1 MKKLGKL
8 NLRNTAV
15 LQESEM
21 KMVLGGSGGVIENAC
36 RVGTKCTV
44 VYGSGTGNSVAGTC
58 QGSTTGGAS
67 GVVSCYCDAHGSG
80 SGSGNS
86 DGLSNCFKK

>member
-8 NLRNTAV
+8 NLQNTTV

-21 KMVLGGSGGVIENAC
+21 KMVLGGGVIENAC
-36 RVGTKCTV
+36 RVGVKCTV
-44 VYGSGTGNSVAGTC
+44 VYGSGTGETITGTC
-58 QGSTTGGAS
+58 QGSSSGGSS
-67 GVVSCYCDAHGSG
+67 GIVSCYCDAHGPG

-86 DGLSNCFKK
+86 DGMSNCFKK